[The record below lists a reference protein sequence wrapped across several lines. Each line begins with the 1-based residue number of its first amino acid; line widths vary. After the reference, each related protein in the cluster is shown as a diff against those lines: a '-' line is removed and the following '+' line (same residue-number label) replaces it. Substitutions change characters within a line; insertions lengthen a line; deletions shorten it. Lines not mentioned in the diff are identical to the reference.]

1 MDIDKLIKKK
11 TKGYY
16 FRIDIGKDPTTGKR
30 RQQSFGPFKTK
41 TEAKKELIKIRTQVM
56 QGTYFKPSVKE
67 FESFINEWFDTVY
80 CQNKSETT
88 IETRRYI
95 IDSQLIPYFG
105 KMPLKD
111 INTRLIDKF
120 FAELQENGRK
130 PRKTDECEEKEDK
143 KKDLSQSYLHIIFG
157 LLNQAF
163 NKAVAWELIRVNP
176 MENAQKIVVKNN
188 KSKRNR
194 AWTKEEV
201 NIFLEAASKKGL
213 VTPFLVDVV
222 TGVRRGELLG
232 LKWEDI
238 DFKNK
243 TITING
249 TLYRRKGEGLK
260 YKQKTK
266 TESSDNRVIPIPDT
280 VVELL
285 KKEKAL
291 QDEMKKKFGNSYN
304 SENFI
309 FINDKGEPI
318 DPDYL
323 TRKFREIVKTLNV
336 KQINLHGLRHTAA
349 TLLMKLGVHAKIVS
363 DMLGHSRI
371 QVTLD
376 FYSHS
381 DEEMIR
387 QSTNELEQHIFS

>member
-1 MDIDKLIKKK
+1 MDIDRLIKKK
-11 TKGYY
+11 TRGYY
-16 FRIDIGKDPTTGKR
+16 FRIDVGKDPITGKR

-41 TEAKKELIKIRTQVM
+41 TEAKKELIKIKTQVIE
-56 QGTYFKPSVKE
+56 GTYFKPSAKD

-80 CQNKSETT
+80 CKNKAETT

-95 IDSQLIPYFG
+95 IDGHLIPYFK
-105 KMPLKD
+105 KMPIKD
-111 INTRLIDKF
+111 INTRVIDTF
-120 FAELQENGRK
+120 FAELRKNGRK
-130 PRKTDECEEKEDK
+130 LQEKAEHEEKK
-143 KKDLSQSYLHIIFG
+143 KKDLSESYLHIIFS

-163 NKAVAWELIRVNP
+163 KKAVAWGLIKVNP
-176 MENAQKIVVKNN
+176 MEAADKPVVKNN
-188 KSKRNR
+188 KSKRNK

-213 VTPFLVDVV
+213 VTPFLLDVV

-232 LKWEDI
+232 LKWEDV

-266 TESSDNRVIPIPDT
+266 TDSSDNRVIPIPDT
-280 VVELL
+280 VIGVL

-304 SENFI
+304 SENFV

-349 TLLMKLGVHAKIVS
+349 TLLMKLGVHVKIVS
-363 DMLGHSRI
+363 DILGHSRV

-381 DEEMIR
+381 NEEMMR

>member
-1 MDIDKLIKKK
+1 MDSDRLIKKK
-11 TKGYY
+11 TRGYY
-16 FRIDIGKDPTTGKR
+16 FRIDVGKDPITGKR

-56 QGTYFKPSVKE
+56 EGTYFKPSAQD
-67 FESFINEWFDTVY
+67 FESFINEWFETVY
-80 CQNKSETT
+80 CQDKSETT

-95 IDSQLIPYFG
+95 IDGHLIPYFK
-105 KMPLKD
+105 KMPIKD
-111 INTRLIDKF
+111 INTRVIDTF
-120 FAELQENGRK
+120 FAELRKNGRY
-130 PRKTDECEEKEDK
+130 PRKKTEHEEKEN
-143 KKDLSQSYLHIIFG
+143 KDLSESYLHIIFS

-163 NKAVAWELIRVNP
+163 KKAVAWGLIRSNP
-176 MENAQKIVVKNN
+176 MENAQKISVKNN
-188 KSKRNR
+188 KSKKNK

-213 VTPFLVDVV
+213 VAPFLVDVV
-222 TGVRRGELLG
+222 TGLRRGELLG

-260 YKQKTK
+260 YKPKTK
-266 TESSDNRVIPIPDT
+266 TDSSDNRVIPIPDAI
-280 VVELL
+280 VEVLR
-285 KKEKAL
+285 KEKAL
-291 QDEMKKKFGNSYN
+291 QDKTREKLGNSYN
-304 SENFI
+304 SENFV
-309 FINDKGEPI
+309 FINDKGKPI

-323 TRKFREIVKTLNV
+323 TRKFRETVKTLNV
-336 KQINLHGLRHTAA
+336 KKINLHGLRHTAA

-363 DMLGHSRI
+363 DILGHSRV

-381 DEEMIR
+381 NEEMMR

>member
-1 MDIDKLIKKK
+1 MDSDRLIKKK
-11 TKGYY
+11 TRGYY
-16 FRIDIGKDPTTGKR
+16 FRIDVGKDPITGKR

-56 QGTYFKPSVKE
+56 EGTYFKPSAQD
-67 FESFINEWFDTVY
+67 FESFINEWFETVY
-80 CQNKSETT
+80 CQDKSETT

-95 IDSQLIPYFG
+95 IDGHLIPYFK
-105 KMPLKD
+105 KMPIKD
-111 INTRLIDKF
+111 INTRVIDTF
-120 FAELQENGRK
+120 FAELRKNGRY
-130 PRKTDECEEKEDK
+130 PRKKTEHEEKEN
-143 KKDLSQSYLHIIFG
+143 KDLSESYLHIIFS

-163 NKAVAWELIRVNP
+163 KKAVAWGLIKANP
-176 MENAQKIVVKNN
+176 MENAQKISVKNN
-188 KSKRNR
+188 KSKKNK

-213 VTPFLVDVV
+213 VAPFLVDVV
-222 TGVRRGELLG
+222 TGLRRGELLG

-238 DFKNK
+238 DFKSK

-260 YKQKTK
+260 YKPKTK
-266 TESSDNRVIPIPDT
+266 TDSSDNRVIPIPDAI
-280 VVELL
+280 VEVLQ
-285 KKEKAL
+285 KEKAL
-291 QDEMKKKFGNSYN
+291 QDEMKEKLGNSYN
-304 SENFI
+304 SENFV
-309 FINDKGEPI
+309 FINDKGRPI

-336 KQINLHGLRHTAA
+336 KKITLHGLRHTAA
-349 TLLMKLGVHAKIVS
+349 TLLMKLGVHVKIVS
-363 DMLGHSRI
+363 DILGHSRV

-381 DEEMIR
+381 NEEMMR

>member
-1 MDIDKLIKKK
+1 MDIDKLIKQK

-16 FRIDIGKDPTTGKR
+16 FRIDVGKDPITCKR

-120 FAELQENGRK
+120 FAELRENGRK

-201 NIFLEAASKKGL
+201 NIFLEAASKK
-213 VTPFLVDVV
+213 D
-222 TGVRRGELLG
+222 
-232 LKWEDI
+232 
-238 DFKNK
+238 
-243 TITING
+243 
-249 TLYRRKGEGLK
+249 
-260 YKQKTK
+260 
-266 TESSDNRVIPIPDT
+266 
-280 VVELL
+280 
-285 KKEKAL
+285 
-291 QDEMKKKFGNSYN
+291 
-304 SENFI
+304 
-309 FINDKGEPI
+309 
-318 DPDYL
+318 
-323 TRKFREIVKTLNV
+323 
-336 KQINLHGLRHTAA
+336 
-349 TLLMKLGVHAKIVS
+349 
-363 DMLGHSRI
+363 
-371 QVTLD
+371 
-376 FYSHS
+376 
-381 DEEMIR
+381 
-387 QSTNELEQHIFS
+387 

>member
-1 MDIDKLIKKK
+1 MDIDRLIKKK
-11 TKGYY
+11 TRGYY
-16 FRIDIGKDPTTGKR
+16 FRIDVGKDPITGKR

-56 QGTYFKPSVKE
+56 EGTYFKPSAQD
-67 FESFINEWFDTVY
+67 FESFINEWFETVY
-80 CQNKSETT
+80 CQDKSETT

-95 IDSQLIPYFG
+95 IDGHLIPYFK
-105 KMPLKD
+105 KMPIKD
-111 INTRLIDKF
+111 INTRVIDTF
-120 FAELQENGRK
+120 FAELRKNGRY
-130 PRKTDECEEKEDK
+130 PRKKTEHEEKEN
-143 KKDLSQSYLHIIFG
+143 KDLSESYLHIIFS

-163 NKAVAWELIRVNP
+163 KKAVVWGLIKVNP
-176 MENAQKIVVKNN
+176 MENAQKISVKNN
-188 KSKRNR
+188 KSKKNR

-213 VTPFLVDVV
+213 VAPFLVGVV
-222 TGVRRGELLG
+222 TGIRRGELLG

-260 YKQKTK
+260 YKPKTK
-266 TESSDNRVIPIPDT
+266 TDSSDNRVIPIPDAI
-280 VVELL
+280 VEVLR
-285 KKEKAL
+285 KEKAL
-291 QDEMKKKFGNSYN
+291 QDKTREKLGNSYN
-304 SENFI
+304 SENFV
-309 FINDKGEPI
+309 FINDKGKPI

-323 TRKFREIVKTLNV
+323 TRKFRETVKTLNV

-349 TLLMKLGVHAKIVS
+349 TLLMKLGVHVKIVS
-363 DMLGHSRI
+363 DILGHSRV

-376 FYSHS
+376 YYSHS
-381 DEEMIR
+381 NEEMMR

>member
-1 MDIDKLIKKK
+1 MDIDRLIKKK
-11 TKGYY
+11 TRGYY
-16 FRIDIGKDPTTGKR
+16 FRIDVGKDPITGKR

-56 QGTYFKPSVKE
+56 EGTYFKPSAQD
-67 FESFINEWFDTVY
+67 FESFINEWFETVY
-80 CQNKSETT
+80 CQDKSETT

-95 IDSQLIPYFG
+95 IDGHLILYFK
-105 KMPLKD
+105 KMPIKD
-111 INTRLIDKF
+111 INTRVIDTF
-120 FAELQENGRK
+120 FAELRKNGRY
-130 PRKTDECEEKEDK
+130 PRKKTEHEEKEN
-143 KKDLSQSYLHIIFG
+143 KDLSESYLHIIFS

-163 NKAVAWELIRVNP
+163 KKAVAWGLIKANP
-176 MENAQKIVVKNN
+176 MENAQKISVKNN
-188 KSKRNR
+188 KSKKNK

-213 VTPFLVDVV
+213 VAPFLVDVV
-222 TGVRRGELLG
+222 TGLRRGELLG

-260 YKQKTK
+260 YKPKTK
-266 TESSDNRVIPIPDT
+266 TDSSDNRVIPIPDAI
-280 VVELL
+280 VEVLR
-285 KKEKAL
+285 KEKAL
-291 QDEMKKKFGNSYN
+291 QDKTREKLGNSYN
-304 SENFI
+304 SENFV
-309 FINDKGEPI
+309 FINDKGKPI

-323 TRKFREIVKTLNV
+323 TRKFRETVKTLNV

-349 TLLMKLGVHAKIVS
+349 TLLMKLGVHVKIVS
-363 DMLGHSRI
+363 DILGHSRV

-376 FYSHS
+376 YYSHS
-381 DEEMIR
+381 NEEMMR
-387 QSTNELEQHIFS
+387 QSTNELEQHILS

>member
-1 MDIDKLIKKK
+1 MDIDKLIKLKA
-11 TKGYY
+11 KGYY
-16 FRIDIGKDPTTGKR
+16 FRIDVGKDQITGKR

-56 QGTYFKPSVKE
+56 EGTYFKPSAQD

-80 CQNKSETT
+80 CQDKSETT

-95 IDSQLIPYFG
+95 IDGHLIPYFK
-105 KMPLKD
+105 KMPIKD
-111 INTRLIDKF
+111 INTRVIDTF
-120 FAELQENGRK
+120 FAELRKNGRY
-130 PRKTDECEEKEDK
+130 PRKKTEHEEKEN
-143 KKDLSQSYLHIIFG
+143 KDLSESYLHIIFS

-163 NKAVAWELIRVNP
+163 KKAVAWGLIKTNP
-176 MENAQKIVVKNN
+176 MENAQKISVKNN
-188 KSKRNR
+188 KSKKNK

-213 VTPFLVDVV
+213 VAPFLVDVV
-222 TGVRRGELLG
+222 TGIRRGELLG

-243 TITING
+243 TITVNG

-266 TESSDNRVIPIPDT
+266 TDSSDNRVIPIPDT
-280 VVELL
+280 VVEVL

-323 TRKFREIVKTLNV
+323 TRKFREIVRTLNV

-363 DMLGHSRI
+363 DILGHSRV

-381 DEEMIR
+381 NEEMMR
-387 QSTNELEQHIFS
+387 QSTDELEQHIFS

>member
-1 MDIDKLIKKK
+1 MDIDKLIKLKA
-11 TKGYY
+11 KGYY
-16 FRIDIGKDPTTGKR
+16 FRIDVGKDQITGKR

-56 QGTYFKPSVKE
+56 EGTYFKPSAQD

-80 CQNKSETT
+80 CQDKSETT

-95 IDSQLIPYFG
+95 IDGHLIPYFK
-105 KMPLKD
+105 KMPIKD
-111 INTRLIDKF
+111 INTRMIDTF
-120 FAELQENGRK
+120 FAELRKNGRY
-130 PRKTDECEEKEDK
+130 PRKKTEHEEKEN
-143 KKDLSQSYLHIIFG
+143 KDLSESYLHIIFS

-163 NKAVAWELIRVNP
+163 KKALAWGLIKTNP
-176 MENAQKIVVKNN
+176 MENAQKISVKNN
-188 KSKRNR
+188 KSKKNK

-213 VTPFLVDVV
+213 VAPFLVDVV
-222 TGVRRGELLG
+222 TGIRRGELLG

-243 TITING
+243 TITVNG

-266 TESSDNRVIPIPDT
+266 TDSSDNRVIPIPDT
-280 VVELL
+280 VVEIL

-304 SENFI
+304 SGNFV

-323 TRKFREIVKTLNV
+323 THKFREIVKTLNV

-349 TLLMKLGVHAKIVS
+349 TLLMRLGVHAKIVS
-363 DMLGHSRI
+363 DILGHSRV

-381 DEEMIR
+381 NEEMMR

>member
-1 MDIDKLIKKK
+1 MDIDKLIKLKA
-11 TKGYY
+11 KGYY
-16 FRIDIGKDPTTGKR
+16 FRIDVGKDPITGKR

-56 QGTYFKPSVKE
+56 EGTYFKPSAQD
-67 FESFINEWFDTVY
+67 FESFINEWFETVY
-80 CQNKSETT
+80 CQDKSETT

-95 IDSQLIPYFG
+95 IDGHLIPYFR
-105 KMPLKD
+105 KMPIKD
-111 INTRLIDKF
+111 INTRVIDTF
-120 FAELQENGRK
+120 FAELRKNGRK
-130 PRKTDECEEKEDK
+130 PQKKAEHEEKEK
-143 KKDLSQSYLHIIFG
+143 NDLSESYLHIIFS

-163 NKAVAWELIRVNP
+163 KKAVAWGLIKANP
-176 MENAQKIVVKNN
+176 MENAQKISVKNN
-188 KSKRNR
+188 KSKKNK

-213 VTPFLVDVV
+213 VAPFLVDVV
-222 TGVRRGELLG
+222 TGLRRGELLG

-260 YKQKTK
+260 YKPKTK
-266 TESSDNRVIPIPDT
+266 TDSSDNRVIPIPDAI
-280 VVELL
+280 VEVLR
-285 KKEKAL
+285 KEKAL
-291 QDEMKKKFGNSYN
+291 QDEMREKLGNSYN
-304 SENFI
+304 SENFV
-309 FINDKGEPI
+309 FINDKGKPI

-323 TRKFREIVKTLNV
+323 THKFRETVKTLNV

-349 TLLMKLGVHAKIVS
+349 TLLMKLGVHVKIVS
-363 DMLGHSRI
+363 DILGHSRV

-376 FYSHS
+376 YYSHS
-381 DEEMIR
+381 NEEMMR
-387 QSTNELEQHIFS
+387 QSTNELEQHILS

>member
-1 MDIDKLIKKK
+1 MDIDRLIKKK
-11 TKGYY
+11 TRGYY
-16 FRIDIGKDPTTGKR
+16 FRIDVGKDPITGKR

-56 QGTYFKPSVKE
+56 EGTYFKPSVQD
-67 FESFINEWFDTVY
+67 FESFINEWFETVY
-80 CQNKSETT
+80 CQDKSETT

-95 IDSQLIPYFG
+95 IDGHLIPYFK
-105 KMPLKD
+105 KMPIKD
-111 INTRLIDKF
+111 INTRVIDTF
-120 FAELQENGRK
+120 FAELRKNGRY
-130 PRKTDECEEKEDK
+130 PRKKTEHEEKEN
-143 KKDLSQSYLHIIFG
+143 KDLSESYLHIIFS

-163 NKAVAWELIRVNP
+163 KKAVAWGLIKANP
-176 MENAQKIVVKNN
+176 MENAQKISVKNN
-188 KSKRNR
+188 KSKKNK

-213 VTPFLVDVV
+213 VAPFLVDVV
-222 TGVRRGELLG
+222 TGLRRGELLG

-260 YKQKTK
+260 YKPKTK
-266 TESSDNRVIPIPDT
+266 TDSSDNRVIPIPDAI
-280 VVELL
+280 VEVLR
-285 KKEKAL
+285 KEKAL
-291 QDEMKKKFGNSYN
+291 QDKTREKLGNSYN
-304 SENFI
+304 SENFV
-309 FINDKGEPI
+309 FINDKGKPI

-323 TRKFREIVKTLNV
+323 TRKFRETVKTLNV

-349 TLLMKLGVHAKIVS
+349 TLLMKLGVHVKIVS
-363 DMLGHSRI
+363 DILGHSRV

-381 DEEMIR
+381 NEEMMR

>member
-1 MDIDKLIKKK
+1 MDSDRLIKKK
-11 TKGYY
+11 TRGYY
-16 FRIDIGKDPTTGKR
+16 FRIDIGKDPITGKR

-56 QGTYFKPSVKE
+56 EGTYFKPSAQD
-67 FESFINEWFDTVY
+67 FESFINEWFETVY
-80 CQNKSETT
+80 CQDKSETT

-95 IDSQLIPYFG
+95 IDGHLIPYFK
-105 KMPLKD
+105 KMPIKD
-111 INTRLIDKF
+111 INTRVIDTF
-120 FAELQENGRK
+120 FAELRKNGRY
-130 PRKTDECEEKEDK
+130 PRKKTEHEEKEN
-143 KKDLSQSYLHIIFG
+143 KDLSESYLHIIFS

-163 NKAVAWELIRVNP
+163 KKAVAWGLIKANP
-176 MENAQKIVVKNN
+176 MENAQKISVKNN
-188 KSKRNR
+188 KSKKNK

-201 NIFLEAASKKGL
+201 NIFLEVASKKGL
-213 VTPFLVDVV
+213 VAPFLVDVV
-222 TGVRRGELLG
+222 TGLRRGELLG

-249 TLYRRKGEGLK
+249 TLYRRKGKGLK
-260 YKQKTK
+260 YKPKTK
-266 TESSDNRVIPIPDT
+266 TDSSDNRVIPIPNAI
-280 VVELL
+280 VEVLQ
-285 KKEKAL
+285 KEKAL
-291 QDEMKKKFGNSYN
+291 QDEMKEKLGNSYN
-304 SENFI
+304 SENFV
-309 FINDKGEPI
+309 FINDKGRPI

-336 KQINLHGLRHTAA
+336 KKITLHGLRHTAA
-349 TLLMKLGVHAKIVS
+349 TLLMKLGVHVKIVS
-363 DMLGHSRI
+363 DILGHSRV

-381 DEEMIR
+381 NEEMMR